1 MNEQEKLRVLIPHW
15 IEHNKEHAAS
25 FEGWAA
31 KARVLGHEEHAK
43 EFRRWAETA
52 GGAVPE
58 ILAAADAMADANES
72 LAAALEKLGGA
83 LDRPHHHNHSH

>member
-15 IEHNKEHAAS
+15 IEHN
-25 FEGWAA
+25 
-31 KARVLGHEEHAK
+31 EEHAK

-52 GGAVPE
+52 GGVVTE

-83 LDRPHHHNHSH
+83 LDPPHHHHHSH

>member
-15 IEHNKEHAAS
+15 IEHN
-25 FEGWAA
+25 
-31 KARVLGHEEHAK
+31 EEHAK

-52 GGAVPE
+52 GGAVLE
-58 ILAAADAMADANES
+58 ILAAADSMADANES

-83 LDRPHHHNHSH
+83 LDRSHHHNHSH